1 MYSMFEKDVN
11 ALRQAL
17 TDTEDRIKKLEEHK
31 EVEEKRLGNSNDE
44 TINRL
49 ERNLDKLRKKRKSI
63 IQELEN

>member
-1 MYSMFEKDVN
+1 MYSMFEKDVD

-17 TDTEDRIKKLEEHK
+17 ADTEDRIKKLEEHK

-49 ERNLDKLRKKRKSI
+49 ERNLDKLRKKRELI
-63 IQELEN
+63 MQELEN

>member
-1 MYSMFEKDVN
+1 MYSMFEKDDD

-17 TDTEDRIKKLEEHK
+17 TDTEERIRKLEEHK
-31 EVEEKRLGNSNDE
+31 EVEAKRLENANDE

-49 ERNLDKLRKKRKSI
+49 ERNLDKLRKKRESI

>member
-1 MYSMFEKDVN
+1 MCMFEKDVDS
-11 ALRQAL
+11 LRQAL

-31 EVEEKRLGNSNDE
+31 EVEEKRLGDSNDE

-49 ERNLDKLRKKRKSI
+49 ERNLDKLRKKRESI

>member
-1 MYSMFEKDVN
+1 MFEKYDD

-17 TDTEDRIKKLEEHK
+17 TDTEERIRKLEEHK
-31 EVEEKRLGNSNDE
+31 EVEAKRLENANDE

-49 ERNLDKLRKKRKSI
+49 ERNLDKLRKKRESI